1 MGYNGLIDPKSGF
14 SPACCYSGP
23 VQCPAGASVAYK
35 FSITAATVYKG
46 ITGFIDCRAAR
57 ARRLRE
63 DARPRPLQALARGQW
78 RRPPAVP
85 APPQPAD
92 AEARREARSTR
103 QCPTVTT
110 KAVEDLEDRSPKFPP
125 NLNRSPKC
133 SSGNSWTKAS
143 EEARSANGC
152 PKCASKPEALVEV
165 GIVDV
170 DATVDCKCQEDN

>member
-1 MGYNGLIDPKSGF
+1 MGKNWTDWPERQKPGFGL
-14 SPACCYSGP
+14 ACCFSWP
-23 VQCPAGASVAYK
+23 VQCPAAAPVVYK

-133 SSGNSWTKAS
+133 SSGT
-143 EEARSANGC
+143 RG
-152 PKCASKPEALVEV
+152 PKQAWKPEARM
-165 GIVDV
+165 
-170 DATVDCKCQEDN
+170 DAQSARQSLKRSSK